1 MEIGR
6 SDGYLGDV
14 TDAIPLGMA
23 ALRKPDRKQ
32 YFKTWLAK
40 YLFDILA
47 YDAGTLYRMRN
58 RGGRCT
64 GLAVVDGTTIAPL
77 LDYWGNSPDPPAEA
91 YIQYA
96 NGLPWNWLTRD
107 DLIYEPFR
115 PRTNSPYG
123 HAPLESILLTA
134 NTDLRFQQYFLER
147 FTAGSVPEAFASAP
161 ESWSPDQIE
170 QFQDLWD
177 SVMFGDQ
184 SRKHQ
189 IKWMPGGST
198 IAWSN
203 EKDFTDA
210 FSLFLM
216 RKTASAYHVV
226 PADLGF
232 TESVNR
238 SSGESQADVQHRVGD
253 LPLIEHVE
261 GILSAFLHDD
271 LGLPLRLEFDRGEEQ
286 DDQLERRPIR

>member
-1 MEIGR
+1 M
-6 SDGYLGDV
+6 

-58 RGGRCT
+58 RGGRCI
-64 GLAVVDGTTIAPL
+64 GLAVVDGTMMAPL

-96 NGLPWNWLTRD
+96 NGLPWNWLTSD

-123 HAPLESILLTA
+123 HAPLESILLNA

-147 FTAGSVPEAFASAP
+147 FTAGNVPEA
-161 ESWSPDQIE
+161 
-170 QFQDLWD
+170 L
-177 SVMFGDQ
+177 
-184 SRKHQ
+184 
-189 IKWMPGGST
+189 
-198 IAWSN
+198 
-203 EKDFTDA
+203 
-210 FSLFLM
+210 
-216 RKTASAYHVV
+216 
-226 PADLGF
+226 
-232 TESVNR
+232 
-238 SSGESQADVQHRVGD
+238 
-253 LPLIEHVE
+253 
-261 GILSAFLHDD
+261 
-271 LGLPLRLEFDRGEEQ
+271 
-286 DDQLERRPIR
+286 RRPPRPGPRIRLSSSRTCGTA